1 MSIAVAL
8 ALVAGAILLYG
19 HMLEQ
24 RGEARIMAMWQE
36 DIAQRRAVEEAT
48 DRWYRARE
56 EATRLENEETINAY
70 KDQLAAADARV
81 GSYERLLREARGE
94 IRRRDAAEAAGA
106 GGIADAPAAPGDGQ
120 LDALLAAVLAERD
133 ANDAQLAALIDVV
146 KGQL

>member
-1 MSIAVAL
+1 MAL
-8 ALVAGAILLYG
+8 GLVAGAILLFG
-19 HMLEQ
+19 HLREQ
-24 RGEARIMAMWQE
+24 RGEARITAMWQE
-36 DIAQRRAVEEAT
+36 DIAARRAVEEAT

-56 EATRLENEETINAY
+56 EAARLENEETINGY
-70 KDQLAAADARV
+70 KEKLAAADARV

-106 GGIADAPAAPGDGQ
+106 GGIADAPAASGDGQ